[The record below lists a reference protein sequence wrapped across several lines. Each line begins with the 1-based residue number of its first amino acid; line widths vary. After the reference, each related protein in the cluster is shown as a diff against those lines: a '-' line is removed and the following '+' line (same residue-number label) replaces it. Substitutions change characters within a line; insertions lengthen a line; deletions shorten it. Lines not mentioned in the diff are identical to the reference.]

1 MTNVVKRLFKCAF
14 KDHKFDP
21 DKDLEYELID
31 DKLHK
36 ESRECIVCGSR
47 VVKKKPHEYEYNYS
61 STDESSH
68 KYIAKC
74 ACGHTIEGEGPHEA
88 DESRNIFIPLDATHH
103 YVKKLCKDC
112 GMQITEKEEHKWAE
126 RVSGPCQI
134 TIYCRYCKF
143 AKKTKTKHIFN
154 HSKKY
159 TFGCEEYIL
168 CACKKEKEVIFE
180 KHKYKTLGRYPKK
193 CEVLKRCEICGDE
206 KTFKEH
212 DFALVE
218 KENPEEGGP
227 LLRVFRCRQCGEEI
241 ESID

>member
-1 MTNVVKRLFKCAF
+1 MTNVVKRLFKCAL

-21 DKDLEYELID
+21 DKDLEYEQID
-31 DKLHK
+31 NNQHK
-36 ESRECIVCGSR
+36 EIRECLVCGSK
-47 VVKKKPHEYEYNYS
+47 VVKKKPHEYEYDYS

-68 KYIAKC
+68 KYVAKC
-74 ACGHTIEGEGPHEA
+74 ACGHTIEGEGLHEA

-134 TIYCRYCKF
+134 TIYCRNCKF
-143 AKKTKTKHIFN
+143 AQKTKTKHIFN

-206 KTFKEH
+206 KTFKDH

-218 KENPEEGGP
+218 KENPENDGS
-227 LLRVFRCRQCGEEI
+227 LLRVYRCRQCGEEI

>member
-1 MTNVVKRLFKCAF
+1 MTNVVKRLFKCAL

-21 DKDLEYELID
+21 NKDLEYEQID
-31 DKLHK
+31 DTQHK
-36 ESRECIVCGSR
+36 EIRECLVCGSR
-47 VVKKKPHEYEYNYS
+47 VVRKKPHEYEYDYS

-68 KYIAKC
+68 KYVAKC
-74 ACGHTIEGEGPHEA
+74 ACGHTIEGEGLHEA

-134 TIYCRYCKF
+134 TIYCRNCKF
-143 AKKTKTKHIFN
+143 AQKTKTKHIFN

-218 KENPEEGGP
+218 KESPDKDGS
-227 LLRVFRCRQCGEEI
+227 LLRVYRCRQCGEEI